1 MCNNKFLYF
10 FYFSGIS
17 FTGAPSLGKMMFKRM
32 ATKAATTTAELPNRE
47 FIHVGRPAI
56 SPSTWA
62 IMITSS
68 SPFFLS
74 TSWKKGSS
82 LACTRVPVAI
92 RVISHTHHQLP
103 QTLPVALRAPPKST
117 AMAPS
122 RPTQCP
128 CNCRDPC
135 PLLWRRTGSGNFRP
149 GRWLLL
155 NQRNPGWSSP
165 WR

>member
-68 SPFFLS
+68 SLFFLFHFVEERLFPCVHSGTGRYSCDFAHSSSASSDFACRASRS
-74 TSWKKGSS
+74 TKVYRDG
-82 LACTRVPVAI
+82 TFP
-92 RVISHTHHQLP
+92 SHTMSL
-103 QTLPVALRAPPKST
+103 
-117 AMAPS
+117 
-122 RPTQCP
+122 
-128 CNCRDPC
+128 
-135 PLLWRRTGSGNFRP
+135 
-149 GRWLLL
+149 
-155 NQRNPGWSSP
+155 
-165 WR
+165 